1 MDAMFT
7 FTSSQRTPAGKQHDK
22 GPMKSLTRRLHCTDR
37 RSIPCSERPAQL
49 GERVAILLT
58 ILFVGAANVRAA
70 DKPVVAG
77 THDFAKWSAIVHRAC
92 DGKLA
97 GGYAFEV
104 LHAGKIVASGAEG
117 WARTPW
123 QPEHPSVKWTLE
135 KPIGVA
141 SVSKTVTAVAML
153 RLLEEQGGSFSLD
166 DPFWPHIK
174 EICPQAHADVKQV
187 TIRELLRH
195 RSGFKPINDCT
206 DVKALE
212 KLLAMPLA
220 HKPGTHEEYQNNN
233 YYILH
238 LLIEQIGHAQYT
250 PYVKQ
255 HVLKPMGITG
265 METHFQTGEPT
276 CGYLKV
282 GGRRPGY
289 PFDWQCGLWAGAAG
303 WYASA
308 ADLGRFLTGIRDHKV
323 LNERTTEMMFKQNIG
338 WDGSDP
344 GWTKNGGWSW
354 DEGSGAGSRAGE
366 FNSAIAHFPDDV
378 DAVLLVNCTSPDV
391 VQLLVTAWRESRQD

>member
-1 MDAMFT
+1 MPNKKRSAWPKHNNRNRMDARFRLIGLI
-7 FTSSQRTPAGKQHDK
+7 TS
-22 GPMKSLTRRLHCTDR
+22 ML
-37 RSIPCSERPAQL
+37 
-49 GERVAILLT
+49 
-58 ILFVGAANVRAA
+58 VGATNLRAA
-70 DKPVVAG
+70 DKPAVVG
-77 THDFAKWSAIVHRAC
+77 THDFAKWSAIMHRAC

-104 LHAGKIVASGAEG
+104 SRAGKVVAAGAEG
-117 WARTPW
+117 WARAPW
-123 QPEHPSVKWTLE
+123 QPEHPSIKWTLE
-135 KPIGVA
+135 KPMGVA

-206 DVKALE
+206 DIKSLE

-220 HKPGTHEEYQNNN
+220 HKPGTYEEYQNNN

-265 METHFQTGEPT
+265 METHFQAGEPT

-289 PFDWQCGLWAGAAG
+289 PFDWQSGSWAGAAG
-303 WYASA
+303 WYASV

-323 LNERTTEMMFKQNIG
+323 LNEQTTEMMFKQNIG

-391 VQLLVTAWRESRQD
+391 VQLLVTAWRESRQN